1 MKINYRPEIDG
12 LRSIAVVSVILY
24 HAQIVI
30 FNHKLFNG
38 GFIGVDI
45 FFVISGYLITSIII
59 RELNDKGKFLFRN
72 FYLRRA
78 RRILPALLFVIL
90 ATIPFSWI
98 YLYPIDLFD
107 YSKSVLYSIGFVSN
121 FYFHFS
127 GLEYGSPE
135 SLLKPFLHTWSLA
148 VEEQYYI
155 IFPIVL
161 VLIFRYFRKY
171 LIHTL
176 SIFLVVS
183 LFLAEWGS
191 RNYPS
196 STFYLLHS
204 RVWELVFG
212 SLVAYFEIKLGHRC
226 KKKNLCKVF
235 PIIGLSLIIFSILFF
250 NNKIF
255 HPSLYTLCPVIGVTL
270 ILWFSSKDDIIT
282 KILSH
287 TSCVKIGLIS
297 YSLYLWHYP
306 IFSFAKNL
314 EFFFNNNIE
323 KLFLIILTFFLATFT
338 YYFVEQPARKK
349 YSSKNFLLI
358 LFTSISIIL
367 IYIVTVIINDGFAK
381 RLKVKNYQEMHT
393 YRYLTQE
400 GKLCFGRNKNFCN
413 FNSHDKKIILLGD
426 SHMASLSYDLN
437 DRVKDKY
444 SFLPL
449 TMPGYFH
456 LRDVKQIN
464 KHTKKINK
472 HYEISRKNIDKIL
485 NKSEG
490 NIIIIGGVASLYF
503 YNKRIDGRALHWDN
517 MFVNKDTLKY
527 DSTLVKK
534 AFVNLIKELSIDN
547 KVIIL
552 YPIPEVGV
560 NLQKKKFENM
570 VRVFDYKYSDFLKQ
584 NQEVVNFFESINLPN
599 VYKVYSHKA
608 FCNEKLNSCNTHNE
622 HSFFFFD
629 GYHPSLEGAKM
640 INDLIVNKIE
650 LLESIQ

>member
-1 MKINYRPEIDG
+1 
-12 LRSIAVVSVILY
+12 
-24 HAQIVI
+24 
-30 FNHKLFNG
+30 
-38 GFIGVDI
+38 
-45 FFVISGYLITSIII
+45 
-59 RELNDKGKFLFRN
+59 
-72 FYLRRA
+72 
-78 RRILPALLFVIL
+78 
-90 ATIPFSWI
+90 
-98 YLYPIDLFD
+98 
-107 YSKSVLYSIGFVSN
+107 
-121 FYFHFS
+121 
-127 GLEYGSPE
+127 
-135 SLLKPFLHTWSLA
+135 
-148 VEEQYYI
+148 
-155 IFPIVL
+155 
-161 VLIFRYFRKY
+161 
-171 LIHTL
+171 
-176 SIFLVVS
+176 
-183 LFLAEWGS
+183 
-191 RNYPS
+191 
-196 STFYLLHS
+196 
-204 RVWELVFG
+204 
-212 SLVAYFEIKLGHRC
+212 
-226 KKKNLCKVF
+226 
-235 PIIGLSLIIFSILFF
+235 
-250 NNKIF
+250 
-255 HPSLYTLCPVIGVTL
+255 
-270 ILWFSSKDDIIT
+270 
-282 KILSH
+282 
-287 TSCVKIGLIS
+287 
-297 YSLYLWHYP
+297 
-306 IFSFAKNL
+306 
-314 EFFFNNNIE
+314 
-323 KLFLIILTFFLATFT
+323 
-338 YYFVEQPARKK
+338 
-349 YSSKNFLLI
+349 
-358 LFTSISIIL
+358 
-367 IYIVTVIINDGFAK
+367 
-381 RLKVKNYQEMHT
+381 
-393 YRYLTQE
+393 
-400 GKLCFGRNKNFCN
+400 
-413 FNSHDKKIILLGD
+413 
-426 SHMASLSYDLN
+426 MASLSYDLN